1 MGIAKNNDPTQ
12 KRLPKCGDMFCGV
25 EANGRILCILI
36 QEAASIQQ
44 KVKPLSYFN
53 VLLNTMS
60 CFVERF

>member
-25 EANGRILCILI
+25 EANGRILRILI

-44 KVKPLSYFN
+44 KVKPLCSF
-53 VLLNTMS
+53 LL
-60 CFVERF
+60 